1 MALDS
6 DRIATNAKSKL
17 AALLEEAG
25 LSSGDA
31 TDAAEKAI
39 DNLGIAIIEALVEDI
54 RANAETSGG
63 ETIS

>member
-1 MALDS
+1 VALDA

-17 AALLEEAG
+17 ATLLEAAG

-31 TDAAEKAI
+31 ADAAEKAI
-39 DNLGIAIIEALVEDI
+39 DNLGVAIIEALVEDI
-54 RANAETSGG
+54 QANAETSGG